1 MFYTSYK
8 MIPFDFIAQK
18 NAQEAQHAFI
28 RKFVEAKHEIV
39 SFVDNRLGWNE
50 AGVFLDYFKGSFNLS
65 IAVRNSETN
74 ERVLI
79 RFPFPGKVYE
89 PWREKKVKNEVMII
103 NYLSEYTSIPVP
115 RVYHWGFTEESPQQ
129 LGPFMI
135 EEFME
140 GENLGDILKKPT
152 GNEADPAILDPD
164 IDEAKLNIV
173 YEQVAGFMLELSRL
187 EFPRIG
193 AISKDVVSGEWTV
206 AEPPLTYDM
215 NEVVGFA
222 GFPADHFT
230 TMPSF
235 TRSSDYF
242 AARAQC
248 LQAHL
253 EMQRNIAFEDGDI
266 TWNRYVARHCFGK
279 LIPTHGIVDDSGPFR
294 VFCDDLRP
302 SNMLVNPETMRIT
315 ALLDFEFTNV
325 MPAQFAYDLPWWL
338 ILQPP
343 GIGVSEGKQEFLDL
357 FEPRKE
363 QFIHA
368 MERVEARSALPAG
381 EPRLS
386 ARMRESWDSKR
397 FWFNLA
403 SRSSFDVDQI
413 YWEVLYKQGLGEAML
428 DTATFAGKE
437 EFLKRK
443 KNQFEAYWAEK
454 QNDARFDK

>member
-1 MFYTSYK
+1 

-18 NAQEAQHAFI
+18 NTQEGQNVFI
-28 RKFVEAKHEIV
+28 RKFVEARHEIV
-39 SFVDNRLGWNE
+39 SFVDNRLGWSG
-50 AGVFLDYFKGSFNLS
+50 AGEFLDYLKGSFNLS

-79 RFPFPGKVYE
+79 RFPFRGKTYE
-89 PWREKKVKNEVMII
+89 PWRARKVKNEVEVL
-103 NYLSEYTSIPVP
+103 NFCSESTRLPFP
-115 RVYHWGFTEESPQQ
+115 RVYHWGRTEESPQQ
-129 LGPFMI
+129 LGPFII
-135 EEFME
+135 EDFMDR
-140 GENLGDILKKPT
+140 ENLGDIL
-152 GNEADPAILDPD
+152 
-164 IDEAKLNIV
+164 NIV
-173 YEQVAGFMLELSRL
+173 YEQIAVFMLELSHL

-193 AISKDVVSGEWTV
+193 AISKDTVSGEWTV

-222 GFPADHFT
+222 GFPADYFA

-253 EMQRNIAFEDGDI
+253 ETQRNIVFEDGDI

-279 LIPTHGIVDDSGPFR
+279 LIPTHSIIDDSGPFR
-294 VFCDDLRP
+294 SFCDGLRP
-302 SNMLVNPETMRIT
+302 SNMLVDPKTMRIT
-315 ALLDFEFTNV
+315 ALLDFEFTNI
-325 MPAQFAYDLPWWL
+325 MPAQFAYDLPY
-338 ILQPP
+338 
-343 GIGVSEGKQEFLDL
+343 EGKQKSLDL
-357 FEPRKE
+357 FEPPEE

-368 MERVEARSALPAG
+368 MERVEAKSALPAG

-397 FWFNLA
+397 FWFNLV

-413 YWEVLYKQGLGEAML
+413 YWEVLHKEGLGEAML
-428 DTATFAGKE
+428 DTATLARKE
-437 EFLKRK
+437 EFLERKRITSRRVKGIPKRRVSTPNSK
-443 KNQFEAYWAEK
+443 KLTDLEEQTFK
-454 QNDARFDK
+454 